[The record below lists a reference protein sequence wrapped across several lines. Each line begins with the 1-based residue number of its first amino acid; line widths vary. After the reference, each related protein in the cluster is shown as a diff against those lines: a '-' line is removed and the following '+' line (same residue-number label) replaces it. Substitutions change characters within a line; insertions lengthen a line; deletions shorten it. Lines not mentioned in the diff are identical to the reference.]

1 MPALSDWELWAV
13 AAKVMEA
20 EGDDVGEFL
29 IERVNALTEAGD
41 DEGVMTWLAVADR
54 VQQLMLGMP
63 RDPKELN

>member
-1 MPALSDWELWAV
+1 MAALTDWELWAI
-13 AAKVMEA
+13 AAKVMDA

-29 IERVNALTEAGD
+29 IERVHALTEAGD

-54 VQQLMLGMP
+54 VQQLMICKP